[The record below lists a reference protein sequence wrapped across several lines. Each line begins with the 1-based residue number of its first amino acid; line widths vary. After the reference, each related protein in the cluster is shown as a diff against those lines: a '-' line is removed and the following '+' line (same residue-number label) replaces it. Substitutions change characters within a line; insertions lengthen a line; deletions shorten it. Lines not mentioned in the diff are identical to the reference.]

1 MVIGNGFFSDTKED
15 ALREMTDRAGCKV
28 VKSNF
33 PTIGN
38 IEIYVSER
46 GDLYGQQLTIA
57 FVERLRS
64 EQQFDSPELLA
75 WQMEKDKEQT
85 IQILS

>member
-15 ALREMTDRAGCKV
+15 ALREMTERAGCKV

-38 IEIYVSER
+38 IEIYVSSR
-46 GDLYGQQLTIA
+46 FRRYLC
-57 FVERLRS
+57 FC
-64 EQQFDSPELLA
+64 
-75 WQMEKDKEQT
+75 
-85 IQILS
+85 

>member
-46 GDLYGQQLTIA
+46 GDLYGQQRIQGKCLT
-57 FVERLRS
+57 RTKK
-64 EQQFDSPELLA
+64 PE
-75 WQMEKDKEQT
+75 KT
-85 IQILS
+85 GIG